1 MIYKTQLIH
10 KNAPAH
16 MHKLHIE
23 IQAHEVKKK
32 AEWVRN

>member
-16 MHKLHIE
+16 TNSNY
-23 IQAHEVKKK
+23 VKKTLK
-32 AEWVRN
+32 HMQ